1 VIFDG
6 CFFLFLCLNRIFTGN
21 GKLNSVNSKQSEQQL
36 TEMNIFWSFLMVLM
50 ENLSDLKLIMNVFCY
65 FLARI
70 LFHFRRKYFS
80 LLFQSSSL
88 QHTATSL
95 TEIATQT
102 NDDNTSYYLPPSLQ
116 GSLNPSS
123 AIHPKLLQLMISFA
137 KNLSPVVII
146 ISPPPNNSQFIRM
159 SCPQLKSIEKF
170 GGNLFSLIQ
179 VKQQIQLVAPA
190 TFFLPFFLF
199 FLIETTRDPD
209 RTMFYF
215 LSRIFR

>member
-1 VIFDG
+1 
-6 CFFLFLCLNRIFTGN
+6 
-21 GKLNSVNSKQSEQQL
+21 
-36 TEMNIFWSFLMVLM
+36 MNIFWSFLMVLM

-88 QHTATSL
+88 QHTATPL

-123 AIHPKLLQLMISFA
+123 YIHPKLLQLMISFA

-170 GGNLFSLIQ
+170 GGHLFSLIQ
-179 VKQQIQLVAPA
+179 VNN
-190 TFFLPFFLF
+190 TFTSRNVPFDSTSLFLMF
-199 FLIETTRDPD
+199 IETTCDSD
-209 RTMFYF
+209 RTVFYF
-215 LSRIFR
+215 LSRIFQ